1 MASLP
6 ASAER
11 PRKPLASVR
20 GMHDLLPGP
29 IALWQHFEATARA
42 VLDCYGF
49 EEIRTP
55 LLERTELFVRSI
67 GGATDI
73 VEKEMYSFSDR
84 DGDSLTLRPEQT
96 ASCVRAGIE
105 NGFIHLGVHRLWYLG
120 PMFRHERPQKGRFR
134 QFHQLGGEI
143 FGPPGPEADAEIILI
158 TARLWRRLGLEG
170 LRLELNSLGT
180 PDARRAYRSRLAE
193 YLLDRR
199 ADLDEDSRRRAE
211 TNPLRVL
218 DSKHPDMQPVIE
230 AAPKLLDAL
239 DPESRDHFDTLRAML
254 DESGVPFTINPR
266 LVRGLDYYTKTVF
279 EWTTDRLGAQN
290 AVCGGGRYDGLVE
303 EIGGAPTP
311 GVGFSAGVERL
322 VALLAESGA
331 SAEPDP
337 PAAWVA
343 AVGPAAARV
352 APAVAEELRDA
363 GIRAVLDAGEGGFR
377 GKLRRANRSGAT
389 VAVIVGDEEAAA
401 GEVSIKPLRT
411 DRPQSTVPR
420 AALVDAVTASL
431 ARSALMDTVAAPL
444 ARGGSGEG

>member
-1 MASLP
+1 
-6 ASAER
+6 
-11 PRKPLASVR
+11 
-20 GMHDLLPGP
+20 MHDLLPGA
-29 IALWQHFEATARA
+29 IARWQHFEATARA
-42 VLDCYGF
+42 VLDGYGF

-73 VEKEMYSFSDR
+73 VEKEMYSFPDR

-105 NGFIHLGVHRLWYLG
+105 NGFIHLGVHRLWYMG

-143 FGPPGPEADAEIILI
+143 FGSPGPEADAEIILV
-158 TARLWRRLGLEG
+158 TARLWRRLGLDG
-170 LRLELNSLGT
+170 LRLEINSLGT
-180 PDARRAYRSRLAE
+180 PDSRRAYRSRLAE

-218 DSKHPDMQPVIE
+218 DSKNPDMQGVIE
-230 AAPKLLDAL
+230 AAPKLPDTL

-254 DESGVPFTINPR
+254 EEAGAPSTVNPR

-311 GVGFSAGVERL
+311 GVGFSAGIERL
-322 VALLAESGA
+322 VALLPESGA
-331 SAEPDP
+331 EPAP

-363 GIRAVLDAGEGGFR
+363 GMSAVLDAGEGGFR
-377 GKLRRANRSGAT
+377 AKLRRANRSGAA
-389 VAVIVGDEEAAA
+389 VAVLVGDAEAAA
-401 GEVSIKPLRT
+401 GEVSVKPLRAA
-411 DRPQSTVPR
+411 RPQSTVAR
-420 AALVDAVTASL
+420 TALKDAV
-431 ARSALMDTVAAPL
+431 AAWLPPG
-444 ARGGSGEG
+444 RPQGC